1 MEEFLSTELIK
12 IKDYKLELGNL
23 IALVIFIVIVA
34 ALLKLIKK
42 LIYRSKR
49 LKTGEK
55 FSINKIVRYLT
66 YGIAFVIVL
75 RIAGFDISV
84 LLAGSAALLVGIG
97 FGLQNIFNDFI
108 SGIILLLDGSLKVDD
123 IVEVNGRIY
132 LVEEIRFRTTT
143 VIGRDE
149 NYVILPNS
157 ELTRNNVVNW
167 TYNKKASRFQV
178 DIGVAYSTNV
188 TELMDLL
195 KEVAKSTPRV
205 LEIPAPFVRFSDY
218 GESSLRFGVYFYTH
232 DIFRAEH
239 IKSMMRVEIFK
250 QLSDR
255 GIKIPYPQRV
265 VHFKND
271 ENRKDDKDNLN
282 H

>member
-12 IKDYKLELGNL
+12 IKDYKLELGTL
-23 IALVIFIVIVA
+23 IVLVLFIALVAGV
-34 ALLKLIKK
+34 LKLVKK
-42 LIYRSKR
+42 LIYRSNR

-55 FSINKIVRYLT
+55 FSINKIVRYIT
-66 YGIAFVIVL
+66 YGVAFIIAL

-123 IVEVNGRIY
+123 IVEVKGRIY

-167 TYNKKASRFQV
+167 TYNKKASRFHI

-188 TELMDLL
+188 LELMELL

-205 LEIPAPFVRFSDY
+205 LETPELFVRFADY

-239 IKSMMRVEIFK
+239 IKSLIRIEIFK
-250 QLSDR
+250 QLSAR
-255 GIKIPYPQRV
+255 GIKIPFPQRV

-271 ENRKDDKDNLN
+271 ENKEQ
-282 H
+282 

>member
-1 MEEFLSTELIK
+1 MEDFLSIELFS
-12 IKDYKLELGNL
+12 IKDYKLDIGTL
-23 IALVIFIVIVA
+23 IALAIFITIVA
-34 ALLKLIKK
+34 GVLKIVKK
-42 LIYRSKR
+42 VIYRSNK
-49 LKTGEK
+49 LNTGEK
-55 FSINKIVRYLT
+55 FSINKIVRYIA
-66 YGIAFVIVL
+66 YAIAFIIGL

-97 FGLQNIFNDFI
+97 FGLQHIFNDFI

-167 TYNKKASRFQV
+167 TYNKKASRFQIE
-178 DIGVAYSTNV
+178 IGVDYSTNV
-188 TELMDLL
+188 PELMELL

-205 LEIPAPFVRFSDY
+205 LETPEPFVRFSDY

-232 DIFRAEH
+232 EIFRAEH
-239 IKSMMRVEIFK
+239 IKSLMRVEIYK
-250 QLSDR
+250 ELSAR
-255 GIKIPYPQRV
+255 GIKIPFPQRV
-265 VHFKND
+265 VHFKKD
-271 ENRKDDKDNLN
+271 EEEKI
-282 H
+282 

>member
-1 MEEFLSTELIK
+1 MEEFLSFELFSIK
-12 IKDYKLELGNL
+12 NYTLDVGIL
-23 IALVIFIVIVA
+23 IALVVFIAIVGGV
-34 ALLKLIKK
+34 LKVVKK
-42 LIYRSKR
+42 LIYRSNR
-49 LKTGEK
+49 LNTGEK
-55 FSINKIVRYLT
+55 FTINKIVRYIT
-66 YGIAFVIVL
+66 YAIAFVIGL

-123 IVEVNGRIY
+123 IVEVNGSIY

-143 VIGRDE
+143 VLGQDE

-167 TYNKKASRFQV
+167 TYKKKASRFHISLGV
-178 DIGVAYSTNV
+178 DYSTNV
-188 TELMDLL
+188 PELMELL

-205 LEIPAPFVRFSDY
+205 LETPEPFVRFADY
-218 GESSLRFGVYFYTH
+218 GESALKFGVYFYTH

-239 IKSMMRVEIFK
+239 IKSLMRVEIYK
-250 QLSDR
+250 ELNAK
-255 GIKIPYPQRV
+255 GINIPFPQRV
-265 VHFKND
+265 VHFMKD
-271 ENRKDDKDNLN
+271 EEGGMD
-282 H
+282 

>member
-12 IKDYKLELGNL
+12 IKDYRLELGTL
-23 IALVIFIVIVA
+23 IVLVIFIAIVA
-34 ALLKLIKK
+34 GVLKLVKK
-42 LIYRSKR
+42 LIYRSNR

-55 FSINKIVRYLT
+55 FSINKIVRYIT
-66 YGIAFVIVL
+66 YAIAFLIVL

-97 FGLQNIFNDFI
+97 FGLQHIFNDFI

-167 TYNKKASRFQV
+167 TYNKKASRFQI

-188 TELMDLL
+188 TELMELL

-205 LEIPAPFVRFSDY
+205 LEIPEPFVRFADY

-239 IKSMMRVEIFK
+239 IKSLMRIEIFK
-250 QLSDR
+250 QLSER
-255 GIKIPYPQRV
+255 GIKFPYPQRV
-265 VHFKND
+265 VHF
-271 ENRKDDKDNLN
+271 RKDDGANL